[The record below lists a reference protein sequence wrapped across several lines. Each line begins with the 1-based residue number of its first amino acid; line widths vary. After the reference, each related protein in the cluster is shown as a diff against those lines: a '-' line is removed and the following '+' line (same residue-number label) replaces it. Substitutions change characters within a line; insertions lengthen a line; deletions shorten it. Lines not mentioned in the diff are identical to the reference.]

1 MDFRTYA
8 REFIRNR
15 VDADP
20 AGAMGDENVAL
31 FTEALR
37 DAENDDATQ
46 LPESAE
52 VADSDST
59 EVSVPEPDKVSGTM
73 DVVADPA
80 VGEDSVLVDSPSL
93 PPGASI
99 PVANPSLKVFVED
112 EPNDLDVQA
121 TDASGTT
128 AEVVPL
134 PDVKVDKAPAEQV
147 ELPEWHTEE
156 EYTPPESLIQEVSRL
171 GDTDVETT
179 TFLNNGRDQVTELV
193 PSEFQMEWEKLRD
206 QLTFKVELPPAALVD
221 PDLPEPSLP
230 NPPELV
236 NSTEYATQHIL
247 NVSKRIREA
256 ERNSV

>member
-8 REFIRNR
+8 KEFIRNR
-15 VDADP
+15 VEADP
-20 AGAMGDENVAL
+20 AAAMDDENVTL
-31 FTEALR
+31 FTEILR
-37 DAENDDATQ
+37 ESENDEATQ
-46 LPESAE
+46 LSESE
-52 VADSDST
+52 QVDQADSA

-93 PPGASI
+93 PPGAST
-99 PVANPSLKVFVED
+99 PDADPDLKVFVED

-121 TDASGTT
+121 TDVSGNT
-128 AEVVPL
+128 AEVVPQ
-134 PDVKVDKAPAEQV
+134 AEVQKPQAQDEV
-147 ELPEWHTEE
+147 GLPEW
-156 EYTPPESLIQEVSRL
+156 YTPHEEVAPEAEVQR
-171 GDTDVETT
+171 GQFDDTTVETT
-179 TFLNNGRDQVTELV
+179 TIVNGGRDEVTELV

-206 QLTFKVELPPAALVD
+206 QLTFKVELPTAAIVD

-230 NPPELV
+230 EIPELV

-247 NVSKRIREA
+247 NVSQRIREA